1 MEVSMREE
9 AKFREGNIPLAALIR
24 ELRRELIEAIA
35 EGAGSE
41 LQFSL
46 GPVELELEIEVTR
59 EAGGGGGVRFWVL
72 SAEGSAK
79 AGSTRT
85 QNIHLVLNPPAGGIS
100 IGEHG
105 KPE

>member
-1 MEVSMREE
+1 MP
-9 AKFREGNIPLAALIR
+9 EGDVPLAELIK
-24 ELRRELIEAIA
+24 ELRRELIEAIR

-46 GPVELELEIEVTR
+46 GPVDLDLEVQLTR
-59 EAGGGGGVRFWVL
+59 EGGGGGGIRFWVL

-79 AGSTRT
+79 AGSART
-85 QNIHLVLNPPAGGIS
+85 QRIHLVLNPPTGGVR
-100 IGEHG
+100 IGESG